1 MEPIQVGRRQ
11 IMEMTITAITV
22 AAGML
27 FSVAVGILV
36 EEVIFGEIFR
46 MFFAEPAV
54 ARMRAWTKS
63 AQ

>member
-1 MEPIQVGRRQ
+1 
-11 IMEMTITAITV
+11 MEMTITAITV